1 MKNEAQSIHIPASFG
16 EAFKGGF
23 YGGQVR
29 IGEALFAIAW
39 APKAQGE
46 TKALWLPDYTALPN
60 AASCCDSMANT
71 QAMAQAGSPL
81 ASWALS
87 LDINGFTDWCVPA
100 RDVLELGYRNLKPTA
115 MENDCSF
122 RDGDNPS
129 SAPVGHMYTE
139 TSPAQTSAEAFRDG
153 NPEAFAEAWYWSSTQ
168 YSADS
173 AFCQYFVNG
182 NQYYFYKKFQVRARA
197 VRLIQLSA

>member
-1 MKNEAQSIHIPASFG
+1 MKKQTPSTHVPESLG
-16 EAFKGGF
+16 EAFAGGF
-23 YGGQVR
+23 YGGQIH
-29 IGEALFAIAW
+29 IGEAIFAITW

-60 AASCCDSMANT
+60 ATSCCDSMANT

-81 ASWALS
+81 ATWALG

-100 RDVLELGYRNLKPTA
+100 RDVLELGYRHFRPTA
-115 MENDCSF
+115 EENCCSF
-122 RDGDNPS
+122 RDGENPS
-129 SAPVGHMYTE
+129 SAPMGQMYTE
-139 TSPAQTSAEAFRDG
+139 ASPTQTHAQVFRDG
-153 NPEAFAEAWYWSSTQ
+153 NPEAFTPVWYWSSTQ

-173 AFCQYFVNG
+173 AFSQDFG
-182 NQYYFYKKFQVRARA
+182 DGGQSFSSKEFQARARA